1 MRASQQRDARMW
13 ELFQA
18 GGWVMWPILG
28 CSVVALGIVVER
40 LWGLQAAAVIPPG
53 LARQVREHVA
63 QGRAATLD
71 IEALRAGSPLGRV
84 LAAGLVNREHDWAV
98 IRESI
103 EEAGRHVVHDLG
115 RYLNTLGTI
124 AAITPLLGLY
134 GTVLGMIETFGAIR
148 AAGVGEAQTLAGGIS
163 VALLTTAF
171 GLSVAIPALIL
182 YRYLRGRID
191 TLVVQMEQEAIALV
205 DALRLRRVTRNG
217 T

>member
-1 MRASQQRDARMW
+1 MW

-28 CSVVALGIVVER
+28 CSVIALGIVVER
-40 LWGLQAAAVIPPG
+40 LWALQARTVIPPG
-53 LARQVREHVA
+53 LSEQVRAHVA

-71 IEALRAGSPLGRV
+71 LGALRAGSPLGRV

-115 RYLNTLGTI
+115 RYLNMLGTI
-124 AAITPLLGLY
+124 AAISPLLGLY
-134 GTVLGMIETFGAIR
+134 GTVLGMIQTFGAITT
-148 AAGVGEAQTLAGGIS
+148 AGVGDASALAGGIS

-171 GLSVAIPALIL
+171 GLTVAIPALIL
-182 YRYLRGRID
+182 YRYLRGRVD
-191 TLVVQMEQEAIALV
+191 ALVVQMEQEAIALV
-205 DALRLRRVTRNG
+205 DALRVRRSPRNG
-217 T
+217 A

>member
-1 MRASQQRDARMW
+1 MW

-28 CSVVALGIVVER
+28 FSILALGIVVER
-40 LWGLQAAAVIPPG
+40 LWALQARSVIPPG
-53 LARQVREHVA
+53 LAEQVRAHVA

-71 IEALRAGSPLGRV
+71 LEALRGGSPLGRV
-84 LAAGLVNREHDWAV
+84 LAAGLVNRDHDWAV

-115 RYLNTLGTI
+115 RYLNMLGTI
-124 AAITPLLGLY
+124 AAISPLLGLY
-134 GTVLGMIETFGAIR
+134 GTVLGMIQTFGAITT
-148 AAGVGEAQTLAGGIS
+148 AGVGDASALAGGIS

-171 GLSVAIPALIL
+171 GLTVAIPALIL
-182 YRYLRGRID
+182 YRYLRGRVD
-191 TLVVQMEQEAIALV
+191 SLVVQMEQEAIALV
-205 DALRLRRVTRNG
+205 DALRVRRGPRNG

>member
-1 MRASQQRDARMW
+1 MW

-28 CSVVALGIVVER
+28 CSILALGIVAER
-40 LWGLQAAAVIPPG
+40 LWALQLRAVVPPG
-53 LARQVREHVA
+53 LAEQVRQHVA

-71 IEALRAGSPLGRV
+71 LDALRVNSPLGRV
-84 LAAGLVNREHDWAV
+84 MAAGLINREHDWAV

-148 AAGVGEAQTLAGGIS
+148 SAGVGEAQTLAGGIS

-171 GLSVAIPALIL
+171 GLTVAIPALFL

-205 DALRLRRVTRNG
+205 DTLRIRRGGRNG
-217 T
+217 A

>member
-1 MRASQQRDARMW
+1 MW

-28 CSVVALGIVVER
+28 CSIAALGIVAER
-40 LWGLQAAAVIPPG
+40 LWALQAGFVIPPG
-53 LARQVREHVA
+53 LARQVREHVT

-71 IEALRAGSPLGRV
+71 VEALRAGSPLGRV

-103 EEAGRHVVHDLG
+103 EEAGRHVVHDLS

-148 AAGVGEAQTLAGGIS
+148 SAGVGEAQTLAGGIS
-163 VALLTTAF
+163 VALLTTAC
-171 GLSVAIPALIL
+171 GLSIAIPALIL

-191 TLVVQMEQEAIALV
+191 ALVVQMEQEAIALV
-205 DALRLRRVTRNG
+205 DALRLRRGARNG

>member
-1 MRASQQRDARMW
+1 MW

-28 CSVVALGIVVER
+28 CSIVALGIVAER
-40 LWGLQAAAVIPPG
+40 LWALRAGNIIPAG
-53 LARQVREHVA
+53 LAGQVRAHVA
-63 QGRAATLD
+63 QGRAASLD
-71 IEALRAGSPLGRV
+71 LDALRAGSPLGRV

-124 AAITPLLGLY
+124 AAISPLLGLY
-134 GTVLGMIETFGAIR
+134 GTVLGMIRVFGVIS
-148 AAGVGEAQTLAGGIS
+148 AAGVGEAQALAGGIS

-171 GLSVAIPALIL
+171 GLTVAIPALIL

-191 TLVVQMEQEAIALV
+191 ALVVEMEQEAIALV
-205 DALRLRRVTRNG
+205 DALRMRRVVRSTA
-217 T
+217 

>member
-1 MRASQQRDARMW
+1 MW

-28 CSVVALGIVVER
+28 CSIVALGIVGER
-40 LWGLQAAAVIPPG
+40 LWVLQLRSVIPPG
-53 LARQVREHVA
+53 LAEQVREHVT

-71 IEALRAGSPLGRV
+71 LDALRAGSPLGRV

-103 EEAGRHVVHDLG
+103 EEAGRHVVHDLS
-115 RYLNTLGTI
+115 RYLNMLGTL

-134 GTVLGMIETFGAIR
+134 GTVLGMIETFGAIS
-148 AAGVGEAQTLAGGIS
+148 AAGVGDAHALAGGIS

-171 GLSVAIPALIL
+171 GLSVAIPTLIL
-182 YRYLRGRID
+182 YRYLRGRVEV
-191 TLVVQMEQEAIALV
+191 LVVQMEQEAIALV
-205 DALRLRRVTRNG
+205 DALRVRRSDRNG
-217 T
+217 A

>member
-1 MRASQQRDARMW
+1 MW

-28 CSVVALGIVVER
+28 CSIGALGIVVER
-40 LWGLQAAAVIPPG
+40 LWALQARSVIPAG
-53 LARQVREHVA
+53 LADEVRVHVA
-63 QGRAATLD
+63 QGRAASLD
-71 IEALRAGSPLGRV
+71 LGALRAGSPLGRV
-84 LAAGLVNREHDWAV
+84 LAAGLVNREHDWSV
-98 IRESI
+98 VRESI

-148 AAGVGEAQTLAGGIS
+148 SAGVGEAQTLAGGIS

-171 GLSVAIPALIL
+171 GLTVAIPTLFL
-182 YRYLRGRID
+182 YRYLRGKID
-191 TLVVQMEQEAIALV
+191 VLVVQMEQEAIALV
-205 DALRLRRVTRNG
+205 DTLRVRRGQQNG
-217 T
+217 A